1 MTESDL
7 RISAMSIG
15 VTCAA
20 ILAVVLA
27 TVVLLDIP
35 KILGALVN
43 RHR

>member
-15 VTCAA
+15 GTYAA

-27 TVVLLDIP
+27 TVVLLDIL
-35 KILGALVN
+35 KILGVLVN